1 MKNYKHAQRNIQM
14 DRISFEIGKIYHR
27 QHDLHDKY
35 GGFINYYLAFDAYYI
50 GREDIRSLALA
61 NGGGD
66 EKFDRTRVVEMHN
79 IVTKADF
86 QPLIGN
92 KIPLTIKEKTFYI
105 SSKEKIFKNCN
116 IILSNVADQLF
127 EYETDGLIFTPSNTG
142 VGSDRVGESL
152 PPTKTTWMKSFKW
165 KPPEFNT
172 VDFLVTTKKTESG
185 EDFIGNIFED
195 GDNRIIMEEKRM
207 RKFRSSRGI

>member
-1 MKNYKHAQRNIQM
+1 MCNCRKEY
-14 DRISFEIGKIYHR
+14 S
-27 QHDLHDKY
+27 

-61 NGGGD
+61 NGGSD

-105 SSKEKIFKNCN
+105 SSGQQIFKNCN
-116 IILSNVADQLF
+116 TILSNVADQLF
-127 EYETDGLIFTPSNTG
+127 EYETRVTPKNMSKN
-142 VGSDRVGESL
+142 
-152 PPTKTTWMKSFKW
+152 
-165 KPPEFNT
+165 
-172 VDFLVTTKKTESG
+172 FLLRFLTPKQFPILH
-185 EDFIGNIFED
+185 DLLAFILFEH
-195 GDNRIIMEEKRM
+195 N
-207 RKFRSSRGI
+207 SRLFYL

>member
-1 MKNYKHAQRNIQM
+1 LTLIIL
-14 DRISFEIGKIYHR
+14 DEKI
-27 QHDLHDKY
+27 
-35 GGFINYYLAFDAYYI
+35 F
-50 GREDIRSLALA
+50 
-61 NGGGD
+61 

-105 SSKEKIFKNCN
+105 SSGQQIFKNCN
-116 IILSNVADQLF
+116 TILSNVADQLF
-127 EYETDGLIFTPSNTG
+127 QYETDGLIFTPSNTG
-142 VGSDRVGESL
+142 VASDRVGESL

-195 GDNRIIMEEKRM
+195 GTNM
-207 RKFRSSRGI
+207 